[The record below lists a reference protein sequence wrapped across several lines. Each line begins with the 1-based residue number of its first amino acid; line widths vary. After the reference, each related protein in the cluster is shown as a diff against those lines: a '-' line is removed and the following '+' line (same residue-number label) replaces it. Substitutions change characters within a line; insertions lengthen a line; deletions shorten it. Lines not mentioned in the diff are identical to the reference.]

1 MSRILDKAF
10 KYTPVSEQGPD
21 YLRRKFARLIAE
33 QKANAKEAEQK
44 VEQMKPRIKARNA

>member
-1 MSRILDKAF
+1 MSRILSKSF

-33 QKANAKEAEQK
+33 QKANAKEAQAK
-44 VEQMKPRIKARNA
+44 VAPIKKTRTA